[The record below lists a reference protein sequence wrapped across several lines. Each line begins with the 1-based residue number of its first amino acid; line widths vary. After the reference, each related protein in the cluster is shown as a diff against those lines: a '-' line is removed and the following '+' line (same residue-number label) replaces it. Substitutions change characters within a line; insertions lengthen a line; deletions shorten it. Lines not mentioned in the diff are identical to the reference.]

1 MSEGNWSENGWRVGG
16 NSTAQ
21 RDSQHFGTQ
30 WESKIGLSEN
40 NLQGFGA
47 GADGEVQT
55 LQTAFFLE
63 GKEKVGAGLVV
74 GGA

>member
-74 GGA
+74 EGA